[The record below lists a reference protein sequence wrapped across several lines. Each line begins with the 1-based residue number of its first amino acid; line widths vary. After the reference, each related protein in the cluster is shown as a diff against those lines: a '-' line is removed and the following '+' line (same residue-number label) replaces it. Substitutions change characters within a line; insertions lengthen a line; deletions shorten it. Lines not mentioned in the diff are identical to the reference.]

1 MGWRFFD
8 EAVEMVQ
15 RRHGWFP
22 QRFIWRGRAYEVDGI
37 DRCWEVGR
45 RWGRPARRCFR
56 LKAGGASFELYHDLE
71 LATWHLRRAR
81 WQPAA
86 ASSGR
91 VVLPTRLAMVLPEP
105 MRGGSGV
112 SGP

>member
-37 DRCWEVGR
+37 DRCWEV
-45 RWGRPARRCFR
+45 
-56 LKAGGASFELYHDLE
+56 GASFELYHDLE